1 MKYHNEGRVSILAK
15 ATIVCALLLILVLA
29 SSLLKAQGIPI
40 ENLPVLVKTGTTE
53 PRQVN
58 LTVTQTSDPAG
69 HSCCVT
75 APPSLIEIFL
85 IEGDLVFR
93 ENQSGNVIPWLDFD
107 PMPIDS
113 NLEFIGQSRAT
124 VAGFSNIL
132 SVLSGNVTQDGI
144 AGSFTI
150 GADGGLPNGQPI
162 IYDFLLEAAIGLG
175 GLGVVFPTTSYLSIS
190 VPLLSTGFVII
201 DVPVEEEKPEDLY
214 ILMDAQGGVTD
225 AEWWLLMLVGGDLFS
240 FDINSGAFL
249 PGLQPTYQGPT
260 VDIPEPVKFWTFSE
274 SPPEQITFFFG
285 IDFVQN
291 SILDETGLIG
301 TGYVYFYQ

>member
-1 MKYHNEGRVSILAK
+1 MKHHNEGRVSILAK
-15 ATIVCALLLILVLA
+15 ATIACALLLILVLA
-29 SSLLKAQGIPI
+29 PSLLKAQGIPT
-40 ENLPVLVKTGTTE
+40 EDLPVLLKTGTTE

-58 LTVTQTSDPAG
+58 LTVTQTSDPGG

-93 ENQSGNVIPWLDFD
+93 ENQNGNVISWLDFD

-150 GADGGLPNGQPI
+150 GADGGLPGGQPI
-162 IYDFLLEAAIGLG
+162 SYDFLLEAVT
-175 GLGVVFPTTSYLSIS
+175 GLGVVIPTTSYLSIY
-190 VPLLSTGFVII
+190 TGVEFSISIV
-201 DVPVEEEKPEDLY
+201 DVLVEEEKPEDLY
-214 ILMDAQGGVTD
+214 ILMDAEGGGTD
-225 AEWWLLMLVGGDLFS
+225 AEWWLLMLIGGDLFS
-240 FDINSGAFL
+240 FDINSGTFQL
-249 PGLQPTYQGPT
+249 GLQPTYQGPT

-274 SPPEQITFFFG
+274 SPPGQISFFFG
-285 IDFVQN
+285 VEAALNFL
-291 SILDETGLIG
+291 LDETELIG
-301 TGYVYFYQ
+301 TGYTYFFH

>member
-15 ATIVCALLLILVLA
+15 ATRVCALLLILVLA

-93 ENQSGNVIPWLDFD
+93 ESQNGNVIPWLDFD

-113 NLEFIGQSRAT
+113 NLEFISQSRAT

-175 GLGVVFPTTSYLSIS
+175 GLGVVFPTTSFLSVDTEAGFGIS
-190 VPLLSTGFVII
+190 IPI
-201 DVPVEEEKPEDLY
+201 VPVEEEKPEDLY
-214 ILMDAQGGVTD
+214 ILMDAQGGGTD

-240 FDINSGAFL
+240 FDINSGNFEL
-249 PGLQPTYQGPT
+249 GLRPTYQGPT
-260 VDIPEPVKFWTFSE
+260 IDIPEPVKFWTFSE
-274 SPPEQITFFFG
+274 PPTGEISFFFG
-285 IDFVQN
+285 VDNALDF
-291 SILDETGLIG
+291 ILNETELIG
-301 TGYVYFYQ
+301 TGYTYFYQ